1 MIKNSFHENN
11 ITFGKGSTR
20 FVGHLDF
27 TDVHKASDT
36 FVIVLMHTTAWDA
49 NFRRGSTCC
58 VGILTWY
65 LEL

>member
-1 MIKNSFHENN
+1 MNENSFHKNN

-36 FVIVLMHTTAWDA
+36 FVIVLMHTTAWD
-49 NFRRGSTCC
+49 
-58 VGILTWY
+58 
-65 LEL
+65 